1 MARALCLLLAVAL
14 LPRPAAAGLTV
25 QQQIVRIPAGAVIQV
40 QLRDKSRIHGR
51 LGAVAQDGFEVLTA
65 ETINVTMRRLRFAEI
80 RSIKERDLRPLSAR
94 KPWIGVVIAASFLG
108 LLILPVAIIRD

>member
-1 MARALCLLLAVAL
+1 MARTLCLILAVAL

-51 LGAVAQDGFEVLTA
+51 LGAVANDGFEVLTA
-65 ETINVTMRRLRFAEI
+65 ETSTVTMQRLRFDQV
-80 RSIKERDLRPLSAR
+80 RSIRERDLRPLGAR
-94 KPWIGVVIAASFLG
+94 KPWVGIVIAASFAG
-108 LLILPVAIIRD
+108 LLFLPLAVIRD